1 MNADQIKILE
11 DLLLE
16 EQSEFKHTLDIR
28 LPRRERSTQRKQDR
42 IDALKA
48 AVSVLKVAIEIRKI
62 SEIVFGH
69 D

>member
-16 EQSEFKHTLDIR
+16 EQSEFKHTLNIL

-48 AVSVLKVAIEIRKI
+48 AVSVLKTAIEIRKI
-62 SEIVFGH
+62 SEIVFGR